1 VIKKKICMTGMY
13 GVGKTSLVRRFVES
27 IYEDRYL
34 TTIGV
39 KIDKKTVAVDGV
51 DVMLAIWDMA
61 GEDEIAQARLSHLRG
76 AQGYILVADG
86 TRRASLDK
94 AVDLN
99 RRIAREIGDLPFVLV
114 VNKNDLRGEWEVQP
128 ADLEALG
135 WQVYE
140 SSAKTGEG
148 VEDVFQMLAGRIMA
162 QHAVRTADD
171 GGEG

>member
-51 DVMLAIWDMA
+51 DLMLAIWDMA

-94 AVDLN
+94 AIDLN
-99 RRIAREIGDLPFVLV
+99 RRIGQAIGDLPFVLV
-114 VNKNDLRGEWEVQP
+114 VNKNDLRGQWEVQS
-128 ADLEALG
+128 ADLNALG
-135 WQVYE
+135 WPTYE

-148 VEDVFQMLAGRIMA
+148 VEDLFQTLARRMLA

-171 GGEG
+171 VADD